1 MLYNIID
8 NMKKKGNII
17 QDLDLILDN
26 IKEQLSNN
34 FDLIDDFYF
43 KFTKGHLDK
52 DIIQDKCIVSFCII
66 NKYLD
71 KIIIV

>member
-26 IKEQLSNN
+26 IKEQLGNN

-43 KFTKGHLDK
+43 KFMKSHLDK
-52 DIIQDKCIVSFCII
+52 DIIII
-66 NKYLD
+66 RSISN
-71 KIIIV
+71 IN